1 MAEDIPICLF
11 RSGSLPLAVAVE
23 EVAEIVEIEALVR
36 ISCCPPRIAGLC
48 LYHRQVVPAVV
59 FGSGHGLAGAAAPQ
73 KRNASTGPGD
83 AVLIMQTD
91 QGLWGIKID
100 REGTVITTER
110 PARHEPKQEQSGGV
124 SVGLIQHGKIDYA
137 LLDAEATWRNLR
149 EAVLVWYG
157 QLGTSGSLSRF
168 PESLARS
175 YLEPAGAAVS
185 ATCTDTIPGPVRGF
199 P

>member
-1 MAEDIPICLF
+1 MAEDISICLF

-23 EVAEIVEIEALVR
+23 EVAEIVEIDALVR

-48 LYHRQVVPAVV
+48 LYHRQVVPVVV
-59 FGSGHGLAGAAAPQ
+59 FGHGHGLAGAAAPQ
-73 KRNASTGPGD
+73 KRNPSTGTGD

-100 REGTVITTER
+100 REGTVLTSER
-110 PARHEPKQEQSGGV
+110 PARHEAKPEQSGIV
-124 SVGLIQHGKIDYA
+124 SVGLINEGKVDHA

-157 QLGTSGSLSRF
+157 QLGTGGSLSRF

-175 YLEPAGAAVS
+175 PLEPAGDTES
-185 ATCTDTIPGPVRGF
+185 ATCTGAIRGPVRGF